1 MTTPNYQVPEWEAPR
16 PSTSKSSTGFS
27 QHNSAPPLP
36 GVLPST
42 AAKEEAPPPAYDGVV
57 AHPPRPTLRQRFD
70 LLFPP
75 HRRYIRGRLTRRL
88 FLFVLFASFFILLSL
103 ILGLAIGLSRR
114 TSHPSSLPL
123 PGNTQIFTGDLTY
136 YAPAL
141 GACGITS
148 SPSDLIC
155 AVSHLVFD
163 AASTGSNP
171 NANPLC
177 GRRIRV
183 QRYDDRPGVQANRSV
198 DVRVVDRCVG
208 CAATDLDL
216 SPAAF
221 DELAGEEM
229 GRVVGSWVWL

>member
-114 TSHPSSLPL
+114 TCPPPRRPRPRRLRHHLLPL
-123 PGNTQIFTGDLTY
+123 RPHLRRLPSRVRRRVNGEQ
-136 YAPAL
+136 PQRESAL
-141 GACGITS
+141 WTA
-148 SPSDLIC
+148 DQ
-155 AVSHLVFD
+155 
-163 AASTGSNP
+163 GSE
-171 NANPLC
+171 
-177 GRRIRV
+177 V
-183 QRYDDRPGVQANRSV
+183 
-198 DVRVVDRCVG
+198 
-208 CAATDLDL
+208 
-216 SPAAF
+216 
-221 DELAGEEM
+221 
-229 GRVVGSWVWL
+229 

>member
-1 MTTPNYQVPEWEAPR
+1 
-16 PSTSKSSTGFS
+16 
-27 QHNSAPPLP
+27 
-36 GVLPST
+36 
-42 AAKEEAPPPAYDGVV
+42 
-57 AHPPRPTLRQRFD
+57 
-70 LLFPP
+70 
-75 HRRYIRGRLTRRL
+75 
-88 FLFVLFASFFILLSL
+88 
-103 ILGLAIGLSRR
+103 
-114 TSHPSSLPL
+114 
-123 PGNTQIFTGDLTY
+123 
-136 YAPAL
+136 
-141 GACGITS
+141 
-148 SPSDLIC
+148 
-155 AVSHLVFD
+155 VFD